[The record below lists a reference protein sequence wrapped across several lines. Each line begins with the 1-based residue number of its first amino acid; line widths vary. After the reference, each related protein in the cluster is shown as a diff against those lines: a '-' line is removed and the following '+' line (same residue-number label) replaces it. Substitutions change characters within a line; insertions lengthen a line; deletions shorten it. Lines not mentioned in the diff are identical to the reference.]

1 MYKFQVLPG
10 NYSNLVK
17 EALEKRKN
25 WQEVVLLF
33 KDIILKEY

>member
-17 EALEKRKN
+17 EAIEKRKN
-25 WQEVVLLF
+25 WQEVRQIFYVYQF
-33 KDIILKEY
+33 EEY